1 MTWIAAVFTVFTVV
15 YWIAVK
21 PKRKLQDWLVELSL
35 LGLALVFSS
44 MVSLR
49 LWSSVDLLWPIK
61 AVFMPLT
68 EWLYQ
73 AV

>member
-1 MTWIAAVFTVFTVV
+1 MSLITAVFAIATIV
-15 YWIAVK
+15 YWIVVK
-21 PKRKLQDWLVELSL
+21 PKRKIQDWLVELSF
-35 LGLALVFSS
+35 LGLAMVFSGL
-44 MVSLR
+44 VSLS
-49 LWSSVDLLWPIK
+49 LWPSIDLLWPIK